1 MEYNVLGADKY
12 AKMLRHSLCKQKT
25 YQPNGNR
32 YMLNALTEVEI
43 KYTEFRGRNIASS
56 FGEGS
61 GRDTEVL
68 ETKDMLHEENF
79 F

>member
-1 MEYNVLGADKY
+1 
-12 AKMLRHSLCKQKT
+12 
-25 YQPNGNR
+25 
-32 YMLNALTEVEI
+32 MLNALTEVEI

-61 GRDTEVL
+61 GRDVEVL